1 MRATRPPLH
10 LPMRLIVQKYGG
22 TSVGDSTRICNVA
35 RRILETQR
43 EGCRVVAV
51 ISAMAGV
58 TDSLIKLAGE
68 VSPQPTPRE
77 LDLLLATGEH
87 AASALVAMAV
97 NALGGRAV
105 SMSGAAAGILT
116 DRVHTK
122 AKIANISPRQ
132 IHYLLNEDY
141 IVVVAGF
148 QGQTNEGETTTL
160 GRGGSDLTA
169 IALAGALN
177 ADACQIFTDV
187 DGVFTCDPR
196 LVNEAKKIDEISY
209 DELLEMAGAGSK
221 VMQSRAVEFAKK
233 FSVPFEVRSSFHPA
247 TGTLAQEET
256 RHMEDVVVRGISV
269 DRKQAKLTV
278 DDVRDEPGVAA
289 RIFSAIAEANIVVD
303 MIVQSVS
310 EHGTT
315 DLSFTIHEND
325 LESAKKLLTPIVT
338 ELKAVQL
345 IAKSGVAK
353 LSVVGIGMR
362 SHSGVAAKLFD
373 CLGRGGINIQL
384 ISTSEIKIA
393 VVINEAEADQAA
405 RLTHE
410 AFGLARLGPVA
421 TAI

>member
-1 MRATRPPLH
+1 
-10 LPMRLIVQKYGG
+10 MRLIVQKYGG
-22 TSVGDSTRICNVA
+22 TSVGDADRICKVA
-35 RRILETQR
+35 RRLLETQR

-58 TDSLIKLAGE
+58 TDNLIKLARE
-68 VSPQPTPRE
+68 VSPQPTTRE

-87 AASALVAMAV
+87 AASALIAMAV

-105 SMSGAAAGILT
+105 SVTGAEAGILT

-141 IVVVAGF
+141 IVIVAGF

-187 DGVFTCDPR
+187 DGVFTCDPH
-196 LVNEAKKIDEISY
+196 LIGDAKKIDEISY

-233 FSVPFEVRSSFHPA
+233 FSVPFEVRSSFHDA
-247 TGTLAQEET
+247 TGTLAKEET
-256 RHMEDVVVRGISV
+256 ANMEDVVVRGVSV

-289 RIFSAIAEANIVVD
+289 RIFSTISEANIVVD

-315 DLSFTIHEND
+315 DISFTIHEND
-325 LESAKKLLTPIVT
+325 LDLAKKLLTPIVT
-338 ELKAVQL
+338 ELKAAQL

-393 VVINEAEADQAA
+393 VVVNETEADQAA

-410 AFGLARLGPVA
+410 AFGLARLGPMA